1 MKLMLPADEDSRLVE
16 LARIAGSE
24 SPEDAD
30 AFFVAL
36 YQELHRKAQQQM
48 AGQPADHTLQPT
60 ALVNEVYLRISEYKY
75 SDRDHFLAVAAKAM
89 RRVLVDH
96 ARRLRTDKREVP
108 ATRLALD
115 HWLDRLEARPGRTID
130 LLIFEELLEE
140 LHSRSP
146 ESARLVELRFYGGL
160 TNQDCARILEMPLR
174 TLESRWHATRAWL
187 AAQLRP
193 DS

>member
-1 MKLMLPADEDSRLVE
+1 MLPADEDSRLVE

-24 SPEDAD
+24 TREDAD

-36 YQELHRKAQQQM
+36 YQELHRRAQQHM
-48 AGQPADHTLQPT
+48 AGQPAGHMLRPT
-60 ALVNEVYLRISEYKY
+60 ALVNEVYLRIKEYQY
-75 SDRDHFLAVAAKAM
+75 SDRDHFLAVASKAM

-96 ARRLRTDKREVP
+96 ARRQNADKRNAGP
-108 ATRLALD
+108 TRLALD
-115 HWLDRLEARPGRTID
+115 SWIDRLHAQPGRTID

-146 ESARLVELRFYGGL
+146 ESARLVELRFFGGL
-160 TNQDCARILEMPLR
+160 TNRECSRIMNIPLR

-187 AAQLRP
+187 AAQLAP
-193 DS
+193 ED